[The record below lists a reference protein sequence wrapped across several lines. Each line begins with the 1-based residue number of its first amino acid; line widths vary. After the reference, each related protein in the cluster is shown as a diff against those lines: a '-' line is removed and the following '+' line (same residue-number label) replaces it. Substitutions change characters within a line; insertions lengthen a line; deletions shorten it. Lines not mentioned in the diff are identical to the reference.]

1 VTEQEK
7 LKRQIYL
14 LAQTI
19 ETNAQTLASKT
30 MSLDD
35 KEALKRQ
42 MRIRVEHQKLLQQRL
57 DRLSPHR
64 DGRSPPTLRW
74 YQLPGPVVF

>member
-1 VTEQEK
+1 MTEQEK

-42 MRIRVEHQKLLQQRL
+42 MSIRIAHQKLLQQRL
-57 DRLSPHR
+57 DRLSPRR
-64 DGRSPPTLRW
+64 DGRSPPTLR
-74 YQLPGPVVF
+74 

>member
-1 VTEQEK
+1 MTEQEK

-19 ETNAQTLASKT
+19 ETNSQTLASKT

-42 MRIRVEHQKLLQQRL
+42 MSIRIEHQKLLQQRL
-57 DRLSPHR
+57 DRLSLHR
-64 DGRSPPTLRW
+64 DGRSPPTLR
-74 YQLPGPVVF
+74 

>member
-42 MRIRVEHQKLLQQRL
+42 MSIRIAHQKLLQQRL
-57 DRLSPHR
+57 DRLLPRR
-64 DGRSPPTLRW
+64 DGRSPPTLR
-74 YQLPGPVVF
+74 